1 MHNDG
6 GRGREGKRESGREAQ
21 KRADGFGTD
30 GSSIPSESLESLSV
44 SPPRVISMDASRLRI
59 RAVMQSDTFVPT
71 PTMKLVAVI
80 IQASTDRVSFMTAH
94 STNEM

>member
-44 SPPRVISMDASRLRI
+44 SPPREIIASITMDKITPPS
-59 RAVMQSDTFVPT
+59 PT
-71 PTMKLVAVI
+71 PHTPTSEI
-80 IQASTDRVSFMTAH
+80 SEY
-94 STNEM
+94 N